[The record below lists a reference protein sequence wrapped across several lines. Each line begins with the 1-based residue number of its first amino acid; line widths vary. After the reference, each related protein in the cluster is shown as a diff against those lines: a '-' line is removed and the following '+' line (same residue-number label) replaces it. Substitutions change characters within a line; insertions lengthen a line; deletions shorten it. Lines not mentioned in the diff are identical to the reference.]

1 MEKSDTLCEGL
12 AEEFEFIKEEKST
25 DNSLKDLRFCIT
37 GSFSES
43 RDTIKEKLEARG
55 AVFVSSVS
63 KKLDVLFVGENAGSK
78 LTKANELGIKVADEK
93 ELYEKYL
100 TN

>member
-1 MEKSDTLCEGL
+1 M
-12 AEEFEFIKEEKST
+12 
-25 DNSLKDLRFCIT
+25 KDLRFCIT

-43 RDTIKEKLEARG
+43 RDIIKEKLEARG

-100 TN
+100 TNWNDNVII